1 MDKIHRAIQGTND
14 LEQMMSDVLDATLSI
29 FASDRAWLVY
39 PCDPQAPSWRAAMER
54 TRPDWPGAFALGIDL
69 PMDAEVANVFQTA
82 RASSTAVQFHSE
94 SERRVPVKLMRRF
107 GIQSIIGMA
116 VHPKFDRPYM
126 FGLHQCSYPR
136 RWEAREER
144 LFQQVGRRLG
154 DALTG
159 LLTLR
164 DLRESEGKL
173 EEAQRIAHLGHW
185 DYDLRTD
192 RFHWSD
198 ETYRIFGLQRDER
211 TVTFA
216 DLKQLIHPED
226 WEGTNRARMHAL
238 RGGPR
243 YDVEYRVVRPHGD
256 VRIVHSRV
264 DVTRDESGRPRRMF
278 GTVQDVTERKRAEQ
292 ELRESERRYREAQME
307 LAHVNRVTTMG
318 QLTAS
323 IAHEVNQPIAAAV
336 TSADAG
342 LRWLAAKPPD
352 LEEVRD
358 ALDRVILAGNRA
370 GDVIGRIR
378 ALIRKV
384 PERKAPLDMNETI
397 LETIALTRSEMERHF
412 ILLRTELGN
421 GLPRI
426 WGDRVQLQQVILN
439 LIMNAIEA
447 MSEISEESRELRIGT
462 SMDALGSVTI
472 AVLDSGPGLKP
483 ESLAHL
489 FDPFY
494 TTKPA
499 GMGMGLSIC
508 RSITEAHGG
517 RLWATP
523 NTPRGAI
530 FQFTLRQDAAS

>member
-1 MDKIHRAIQGTND
+1 
-14 LEQMMSDVLDATLSI
+14 VLDAALSI

-39 PCDPQAPSWRAAMER
+39 PCDPQAPSWHAAMER
-54 TRPDWPGAFALGIDL
+54 TRPNWPGAFALGTDL
-69 PMDAEVANVFQTA
+69 PMDAEVANVLQAATA
-82 RASSTAVQFHSE
+82 SGSAVQFHSD
-94 SERRVPVKLMRRF
+94 SERPVPAQLAQRF
-107 GIQSIIGMA
+107 GIQSIIGTA
-116 VHPKFDRPYM
+116 VHPKVDKPYL

-136 RWEAREER
+136 VWQEQEER
-144 LFQQVGRRLG
+144 LFEVVGRRLG
-154 DALTG
+154 DALTE

-164 DLRESEGKL
+164 NLRASESKL

-185 DYDLRTD
+185 EYDPGSD
-192 RFHWSD
+192 RFNWSD
-198 ETYRIFGLQRDER
+198 ETYRIFGLWRDER
-211 TVTFA
+211 IVTSA
-216 DLKQLIHPED
+216 VLKERIHPED
-226 WEGTNRARMHAL
+226 WERTTRARMRAL

-243 YDVEYRVVRPHGD
+243 YDVEYRVVRPNGE
-256 VRIVHSRV
+256 VRVVHSRV
-264 DVTRDESGRPRRMF
+264 DVTRDESGRPRRLF
-278 GTVQDVTERKRAEQ
+278 GTVQDVTERKRAE
-292 ELRESERRYREAQME
+292 ENLRESERRYREAQTE
-307 LAHVNRVTTMG
+307 LAHSNRVTTMG

-342 LRWLAAKPPD
+342 LRWLAARPPD
-352 LEEVRD
+352 LAEVRD
-358 ALDRVILAGNRA
+358 ALDRVIRA
-370 GDVIGRIR
+370 GSQAGEVIGRIR
-378 ALIRKV
+378 TLIRKV
-384 PERKAPLDMNETI
+384 PEQKAPLDINETI
-397 LETIALTRSEMERHF
+397 LETIALTRSEMDRHC

-447 MSEISEESRELRIGT
+447 MSEISEASHELLIGT
-462 SMDALGSVTI
+462 CIDGPGDVIVAI
-472 AVLDSGPGLKP
+472 RDSGPGLKP
-483 ESLAHL
+483 ESLTHL

-530 FQFTLRQDAAS
+530 FQFRLPQNPAP